1 MPATLKL
8 LDNYSPVTLTEE
20 QKAAL
25 DRARDPQATSVD
37 ESVNLLKTVYLSAEP
52 ENWDDSTESEWNCV
66 AICISAA

>member
-25 DRARDPQATSVD
+25 ARARDPQATSVD

-52 ENWDDSTESEWNCV
+52 ENWDDTTESEWNCV
-66 AICISAA
+66 ATCMRAA

>member
-8 LDNYSPVTLTEE
+8 VDHYLPVTLTEE

-25 DRARDPQATSVD
+25 ARARDPQATSVD

-52 ENWDDSTESEWNCV
+52 ENWDDTTESEWNCV
-66 AICISAA
+66 ATCMRAA